1 MAFQHPGKQFE
12 LAALRAAQYKREQDR
27 DTGMST
33 VDQGVASTSV
43 GPGYNMNHNASEFA
57 HAAQKNAPFFIG
69 YVDKLT
75 GFDQRL
81 NQGANPPSA

>member
-12 LAALRAAQYKREQDR
+12 LAALRAAQYKREQRR

-57 HAAQKNAPFFIG
+57 HARQKNSGFFG
-69 YVDKLT
+69 NYVNDLLR
-75 GFDQRL
+75 FDQYL
-81 NQGANPPSA
+81 GQGANPPSA